1 VLHLSRKKLRNHGTI
16 ERPMMLGLP
25 VYTLKNVQECS
36 VYSGYKTVFM
46 YFVLF
51 NYAFKFF
58 DHTASVTC
66 DTMVP

>member
-1 VLHLSRKKLRNHGTI
+1 VLLSSREELRNHGTTD
-16 ERPMMLGLP
+16 RPMMLGLP
-25 VYTLKNVQECS
+25 VYTPKNVQWCS

-51 NYAFKFF
+51 NFV

-66 DTMVP
+66 DIMVP